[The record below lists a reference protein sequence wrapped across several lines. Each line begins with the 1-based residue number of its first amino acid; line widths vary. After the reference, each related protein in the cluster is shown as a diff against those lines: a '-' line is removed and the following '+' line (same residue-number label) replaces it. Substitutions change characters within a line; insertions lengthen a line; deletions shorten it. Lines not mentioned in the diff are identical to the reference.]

1 MQEDL
6 KKHITPTDANNVL
19 GDVLWDIEYYLNADH
34 TSRKMTAQLCGKTM
48 DEVQYKFKGWYPETY
63 IWRIQKNIA

>member
-1 MQEDL
+1 MTKVSNGEQSNN
-6 KKHITPTDANNVL
+6 ANVLL

-34 TSRKMTAQLCGKTM
+34 TSRKLTAQLWGRTI
-48 DEVQYKFKGWYPETY
+48 DEVQDKFKSWHTETY